1 MNVTLR
7 QLQGFRTIAELG
19 SFTRAAQRLQ
29 MAQPA
34 LSLSIRELE
43 TELRIRLFDRTTR
56 RVELTAAGQEF
67 LQSTEKLIADL
78 ELSIRNVRDLTDRKR
93 GRLTIAA
100 PPLLAAMI
108 VPAAIADYMKAFPGI
123 EVRLVDTQTDII
135 VAKVQSGEVDCG
147 IGTFAE
153 NEEGIRSEA
162 LLEDALSVWCSLD
175 SLLAKSPRVKW
186 SELQAWPLIMMTRAS
201 NIRSIVERACDAAG
215 HAPRPAF
222 EVSQMTTAIM
232 LVEAGLG
239 VAALPKYIWSFARSR
254 KVIARALIEPQVRR
268 KVSFIQS
275 DSRSLSPAADG
286 FTRFLRKHARAALP
300 RAVRGSL

>member
-19 SFTRAAQRLQ
+19 SFTRAAHRLQ

-43 TELRIRLFDRTTR
+43 TELGVRLFDRTTR
-56 RVELTAAGQEF
+56 RVELTAAGREF

-108 VPAAIADYMKAFPGI
+108 VPPAIADYMKTFPGI

-135 VAKVQSGEVDCG
+135 AEKVRSGEVDCG
-147 IGTFAE
+147 IGTFADT
-153 NEEGIRSEA
+153 EEGIRSEPI
-162 LLEDALSVWCSLD
+162 LEDALAIWCS
-175 SLLAKSPRVKW
+175 SESPLAKSQRLKW
-186 SELQAWPLIMMTRAS
+186 SELSAWPLIMMTRAS
-201 NIRSIVERACDAAG
+201 NIRAMVERACEAAG
-215 HAPRPAF
+215 HSPRPAF

-232 LVEAGLG
+232 LAEADLG
-239 VAALPKYIWSFARSR
+239 VAVLPTYIWSFARSR
-254 KVIARALIEPQVRR
+254 KVVSKALVDPIVRR
-268 KVSFIQS
+268 KVSLVQS
-275 DSRSLSPAADG
+275 NSRSLPPAADG
-286 FTRFLRKHARAALP
+286 FARFLRKHARAALP
-300 RAVRGSL
+300 RHLRGAL

>member
-7 QLQGFRTIAELG
+7 QLQGFRTVAELG

-43 TELRIRLFDRTTR
+43 AELHIRLFDRTTR
-56 RVELTAAGQEF
+56 RVELTAAGREF
-67 LQSTEKLIADL
+67 LRSTEKLIADL

-108 VPAAIADYMKAFPGI
+108 VPAAIADYKKAFPGV
-123 EVRLVDTQTDII
+123 EVRLVDTQTDDI
-135 VAKVQSGEVDCG
+135 VAQVRAGEVDCG
-147 IGTFAE
+147 VGTFAE
-153 NEEGIRSEA
+153 VEQGIRREV
-162 LLEDALSVWCSLD
+162 LLEDNLVVWCAPRSPA
-175 SLLAKSPRVKW
+175 AKHTKIKW
-186 SELQAWPLIMMTRAS
+186 SELQEWPLVMMTRAS
-201 NIRSIVERACDAAG
+201 NIRSIVERACEAAG
-215 HAPRPAF
+215 HSPRPAF

-239 VAALPKYIWSFARSR
+239 VAVLPTYIWSFARSQ
-254 KVIARALIEPQVRR
+254 KVVARPLIEPQVRR
-268 KVSFIQS
+268 EVSFIQS
-275 DSRSLSPAADG
+275 DSRSLSPAAEG
-286 FTRFLRKHARAALP
+286 FSRFLRKHARAALTRGP
-300 RAVRGSL
+300 RTLS

>member
-19 SFTRAAQRLQ
+19 SFTRAAQRLK

-56 RVELTAAGQEF
+56 RVELTAAGREF

-123 EVRLVDTQTDII
+123 DVRLVDTQTDII

-162 LLEDALSVWCSLD
+162 LLEDALSLWCS
-175 SLLAKSPRVKW
+175 SESPPSKSSRVKW
-186 SELQAWPLIMMTRAS
+186 SELPACPLIMMTRAS
-201 NIRSIVERACDAAG
+201 NIRSIVERALEAAG
-215 HAPRPAF
+215 HSPRPAF

-239 VAALPKYIWSFARSR
+239 VAVLPNYIWSFARNR
-254 KVIARALIEPQVRR
+254 KVVAKALIDPQVRR

-275 DSRSLSPAADG
+275 DSRSLSPAAEG
-286 FTRFLRKHARAALP
+286 FTRFLRKHAQAALP